1 MTNLSNCFVIPL
13 LSATLLN
20 VSTLPTPAQTSA
32 KAFNLSGE
40 YKGTHDPSIAKDGNN
55 YYVFATGAAVRPPAA
70 GSSTPS
76 APSGTASK
84 ATLPQIPIRCSPD
97 LHLWKRCGAVF
108 FDGIPAW
115 IRAASP
121 DTKELWAPD
130 VSFSDG
136 VYRLYYA
143 YSTFGGNASGI
154 GLVTTPTL
162 DPGNPRYKWTDQG
175 LVLKSNANDDFNAID
190 PNAVVDE
197 KGDAWLAFGSFWS
210 GIKMR
215 RLDRVTGKLSTT
227 DTRLYSLAARTKP
240 ADASPA
246 KPGLP
251 PDWEAVEA
259 PFVFHHGPYYYLF
272 VSWDLCCRGA
282 HSTYHAVVGR
292 SQFVYGPYVDRAGKP
307 MMQGGGTPFLTANTK
322 WAGPGGESLLHLDD
336 QDIVVFHAY
345 DASTGFPALQ
355 ISSIAWKD
363 GWPSAQLGIQ

>member
-1 MTNLSNCFVIPL
+1 MKPSNLLVVAL
-13 LSATLLN
+13 LSVTLFS
-20 VSTLPTPAQTSA
+20 VQTLTAPAQTSPE
-32 KAFNLSGE
+32 AFNLSGE
-40 YKGTHDPSIAKDGNN
+40 YKGTHDPSVAKDGSN

-70 GSSTPS
+70 GSSSPS

-84 ATLPQIPIRCSPD
+84 AALPQLPIRCSPD
-97 LHLWKRCGAVF
+97 LHAWKRCGAVF
-108 FDGIPAW
+108 PDGIPAW

-130 VSFSDG
+130 VSSSNG
-136 VYRLYYA
+136 QYRLYYA

-154 GLVTTPTL
+154 GLVTSPTL
-162 DPGNPRYKWTDQG
+162 DPGSSRYKWTDEG
-175 LVLKSNANDDFNAID
+175 LVLKSTANDDFNAID

-215 RLDRVTGKLSTT
+215 KLDRATGKLSTT
-227 DTRLYSLAARTKP
+227 DIQLYSLAARTRP
-240 ADASPA
+240 ADVSPA

-259 PFVFHHGPYYYLF
+259 PFVFHHGQYYYLF

-282 HSTYHAVVGR
+282 RSTYHVVVGR
-292 SQFVYGPYVDRAGKP
+292 SRVVYGPYVDRAGKP
-307 MMQGGGTPFLTANTK
+307 MMQGGGTSFLTANSR
-322 WAGPGGESLLHLDD
+322 WAGPGGESLLHLND

-355 ISSIAWKD
+355 ISSIVWKD
-363 GWPSAQLGIQ
+363 DWPTALLGIQ